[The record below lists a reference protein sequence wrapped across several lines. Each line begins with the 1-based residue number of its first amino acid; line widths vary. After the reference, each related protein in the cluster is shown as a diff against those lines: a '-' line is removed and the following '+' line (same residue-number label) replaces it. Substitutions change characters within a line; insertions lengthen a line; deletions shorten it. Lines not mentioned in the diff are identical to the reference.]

1 MMAKAKLKA
10 KENEDQ
16 FANEFIDESKILVEV
31 KVSDDEGVTW
41 QRRKISMVSGL
52 DESGLN
58 SGEIFQ
64 FNGEKYKVLSG
75 DDGLMV
81 EPLKKPVEKKSSKRK

>member
-1 MMAKAKLKA
+1 MAKAKLKA